1 MWISCLN
8 IVYWNGC
15 HCQLCRFRIFVSHH
29 IVFAMKDVVHFVME
43 IDAERDCEN
52 QIRSQC
58 N

>member
-1 MWISCLN
+1 MWMSCLN
-8 IVYWNGC
+8 IVYWN
-15 HCQLCRFRIFVSHH
+15 RFRMFVSHH

-43 IDAERDCEN
+43 IDAERDYEN